1 MNPSP
6 TVGNTAAR
14 VVVWGA
20 SGHASVVED
29 CARTS
34 GAYTVVGFIDELHP
48 ERRGEQISGLPILGG
63 REALDE
69 ARRAGVSH
77 VLLGVGNNQ
86 ARLRIADDVVAAGM
100 ALGTVVHPSATVAR
114 SASLGPGAVVVA
126 GAIVGP
132 EATIGRAAL
141 INTSSSVDHHC
152 RIGDGAHVA
161 PGALLAGGV
170 EIGELAWIGIGA
182 ILIERVCVGAGAFVG
197 AGALVLRDIPAG
209 TMAYGLPARPVKPI
223 PKR

>member
-6 TVGNTAAR
+6 TVRNPAAR
-14 VVVWGA
+14 AVVWGA

-34 GAYTVVGFIDELHP
+34 GAYSVVGFIDELHP
-48 ERRGEQISGLPILGG
+48 ERRGERVSRLPILGG
-63 REALDE
+63 REALDA

-100 ALGTVVHPSATVAR
+100 ELGTVIHPTATVAH
-114 SASLGPGAVVVA
+114 SASLGPGVVVVA

-132 EATIGRAAL
+132 EATVGRAAL

-152 RIGDGAHVA
+152 RIGAGAHIA

-182 ILIERVCVGAGAFVG
+182 IVIERVRVGDGAFVG
-197 AGALVLRDIPAG
+197 AGALVLRDLPAG
-209 TMAYGLPARPVKPI
+209 TMAYGLPARPVRPTST
-223 PKR
+223 R